1 MNTIDFVIPWT
12 TLTVDSEDIAYIDYA
27 VNVTVHE
34 LATRLTNTFTAWS
47 PVWYSLAT
55 TLISD
60 YPQWFDGSISLQDT
74 RLSTVKV
81 HNNYDSMPSHV
92 DVPTTFP
99 TIQPTDTVLN
109 KGTNEIGI
117 MISKGELIAIVL
129 SVSLFCVLPLMLA
142 IVHFMY
148 HYGTRQSA
156 IYGEDEREHRASG
169 DNDMDFEG
177 NRENEEYDSDEKRE
191 RVDVES
197 YRPQDIL
204 SSDVLSI

>member
-34 LATRLTNTFTAWS
+34 LTTRLTNTFTAWS

-92 DVPTTFP
+92 DVPTIFP

-109 KGTNEIGI
+109 NKGTKEIGI
-117 MISKGELIAIVL
+117 VISKGELIAIVL

-142 IVHFMY
+142 MVHFRLLYMVK
-148 HYGTRQSA
+148 
-156 IYGEDEREHRASG
+156 
-169 DNDMDFEG
+169 M
-177 NRENEEYDSDEKRE
+177 RENTEQVEITIWILKVIEKMKNMIVMKRE
-191 RVDVES
+191 NVLMWKVIDLKTYYQVMF
-197 YRPQDIL
+197 YRSRPFN
-204 SSDVLSI
+204 